1 MNTKSVLKA
10 TLACVH
16 PKARL
21 REPSYQCGFSP
32 EYLER
37 SSTGSTVGP
46 DLILPQSLRE
56 NRREKPPI
64 SPLRYAPPD
73 FLWNLV
79 VFAHFMLLSL
89 TKAAHAAMSS
99 AAWQEIRVR
108 SR

>member
-1 MNTKSVLKA
+1 VKDTVANSRRSKLMRPPLV
-10 TLACVH
+10 ACMTH
-16 PKARL
+16 QP
-21 REPSYQCGFSP
+21 
-32 EYLER
+32 
-37 SSTGSTVGP
+37 P
-46 DLILPQSLRE
+46 DDAGVVDKKPQ
-56 NRREKPPI
+56 I

-79 VFAHFMLLSL
+79 ALAHFMLLSL